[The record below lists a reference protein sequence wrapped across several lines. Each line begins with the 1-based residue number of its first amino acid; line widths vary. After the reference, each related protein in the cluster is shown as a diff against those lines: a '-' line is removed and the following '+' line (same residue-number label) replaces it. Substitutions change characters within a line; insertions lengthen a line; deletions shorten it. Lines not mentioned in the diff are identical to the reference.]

1 MLYILLFFY
10 GDIMESKKSKM
21 RELVDKHYSDNWV
34 VPYYLGYYVDL
45 TVEWQDYDAARKAL
59 ENTLDMDYIKG
70 LSN

>member
-1 MLYILLFFY
+1 
-10 GDIMESKKSKM
+10 M

-59 ENTLDMDYIKG
+59 ENTLDLDSIKG
-70 LSN
+70 LSK